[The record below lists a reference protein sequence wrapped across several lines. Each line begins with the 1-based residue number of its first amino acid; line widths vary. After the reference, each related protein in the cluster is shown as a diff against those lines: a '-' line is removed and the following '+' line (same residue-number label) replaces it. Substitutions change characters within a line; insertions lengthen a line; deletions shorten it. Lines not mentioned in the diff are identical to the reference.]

1 MSKTK
6 KRFVAAAE
14 EYDSMS
20 RDLDFL
26 VNSGDIDA
34 SVATIKR
41 TSVVNE
47 LENYEIIAPDE
58 NSETDYEEKLANLV
72 ERRSNQELLSG
83 DLNTDLQTDINSV
96 TIIKTA
102 IDETLDQK
110 GLSDP
115 GVKLATVVIESI
127 CNRNNLKLSTKPIL
141 SLESF
146 GGKMSKKE
154 ASRITSGNLVTII
167 KELKK
172 AKK

>member
-14 EYDSMS
+14 EYNSMS

-26 VNSGDIDA
+26 VNSGGVDA

-41 TSVVNE
+41 TSVQND

-58 NSETDYEEKLANLV
+58 NSETNYEEKLSNLI
-72 ERRSNQELLSG
+72 ERRSGQELLSE

-115 GVKLATVVIESI
+115 GVRLATVVIENI
-127 CNRNNLKLSTKPIL
+127 CSRNNLKLNTKPVL
-141 SLESF
+141 GLESF
-146 GGKMSKKE
+146 GGIMTKKD